1 MTTMKTMNNV
11 AAKKMMNNIRARK
24 THQNKRLPL
33 ALPSPLPPHTNNPQK
48 TKTKKMLTKITTKT
62 EYTIYPNV

>member
-11 AAKKMMNNIRARK
+11 ATKKMMNNIRARK

-33 ALPSPLPPHTNNPQK
+33 VLPSPLPPHTNNPQK
-48 TKTKKMLTKITTKT
+48 TKKC
-62 EYTIYPNV
+62 